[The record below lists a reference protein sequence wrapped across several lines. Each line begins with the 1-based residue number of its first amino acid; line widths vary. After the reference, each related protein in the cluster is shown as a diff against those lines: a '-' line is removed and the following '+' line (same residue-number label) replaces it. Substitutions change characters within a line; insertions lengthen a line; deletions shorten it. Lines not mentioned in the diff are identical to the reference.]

1 MKRLLLLTIL
11 IGSLFSV
18 PNSFAQSS
26 KPKRATIKYENGVKY
41 VGEIRKG
48 SPKKYSE
55 YALIQK
61 VFIGRKKLKH
71 GKGIMYFANGDQLDG
86 EWNNDQCKRGTYKF
100 ANGDVF
106 EGEISV
112 IYTQKGMIGPG
123 TMIFAS
129 EGDITLGYK
138 TWHYPANCS
147 FTGTIKD
154 KKPYTGSFDCTLT
167 TEDGDR
173 FTGRLSD
180 GHFNYGKIEY
190 ANGDS
195 FEGSFISD
203 APSSG
208 KYRYGSITEITRANH
223 KWEIPTGCVF
233 EGNIVPFTGTVNMEI
248 TNTAG
253 DKFVGKL
260 NNGAPDEGTM
270 VFAATG
276 HTETGKWQDGLSP
289 REYQIQQRAK
299 ERARDSITKAFVA
312 QQRINDA
319 ILDKRDLKNFEDY
332 MTKHDYFAIHW
343 DGITGSILHGASIK
357 LAQLYTGKKI
367 IYKDDICVC
376 RKIEYITANNR
387 IKFTISTSNG
397 NDKILYLKRLS
408 YYDYPQQRNFN
419 YPDSFTYRYYNCGVV
434 EDTELLKSHLESWVS
449 TDLYLASDI
458 ETAKNRAKNYYIN
471 QYGNKYG
478 TAVLNRKIELGMTVE
493 MVQAIKGKGDIS
505 QYVSEGRKIT
515 ILSYGGVRNALIATV
530 VSPVNTY
537 TFVNGRLTEY
547 TTNEGQG
554 TVIWN

>member
-11 IGSLFSV
+11 IGLLFTS

-61 VFIGRKKLKH
+61 IFIGRKKLKH

-86 EWNNDQCKRGTYKF
+86 EWYNDQCKRGTYKF
-100 ANGDVF
+100 AYGDIF
-106 EGEISV
+106 EGEISESS
-112 IYTQKGMIGPG
+112 IQNGKMIFSSGLG

-138 TWHYPANCS
+138 IWHYPANCS

-154 KKPYTGSFDCTLT
+154 KKPYTGTFDCTLT
-167 TEDGDR
+167 TKDGDS

-180 GHFNYGKIEY
+180 GHFGYGKIEY
-190 ANGDS
+190 TNGDT
-195 FEGSFISD
+195 FEGNFISD

-223 KWEIPTGCVF
+223 KWEIPAGCVF

-248 TNTAG
+248 TNAAG

-312 QQRINDA
+312 QQRIKDS
-319 ILDKRDLKNFEDY
+319 L
-332 MTKHDYFAIHW
+332 
-343 DGITGSILHGASIK
+343 K
-357 LAQLYTGKKI
+357 LADEKQKHQTEEQKKQAFI
-367 IYKDDICVC
+367 
-376 RKIEYITANNR
+376 R
-387 IKFTISTSNG
+387 
-397 NDKILYLKRLS
+397 
-408 YYDYPQQRNFN
+408 
-419 YPDSFTYRYYNCGVV
+419 
-434 EDTELLKSHLESWVS
+434 
-449 TDLYLASDI
+449 
-458 ETAKNRAKNYYIN
+458 
-471 QYGNKYG
+471 KYG
-478 TAVLNRKIELGMTVE
+478 QRYGSLIYQGKLELGMTQQMCQEVIDIKSYDIGKSMRSGHRVE
-493 MVQAIKGKGDIS
+493 TWTFNKDKQDMQVAAAMTQLSGEEAMALALLMGFADSVGASTPKYSILVFTDGK
-505 QYVSEGRKIT
+505 
-515 ILSYGGVRNALIATV
+515 
-530 VSPVNTY
+530 
-537 TFVNGRLTEY
+537 LTSLY
-547 TTNEGQG
+547 
-554 TVIWN
+554 

>member
-11 IGSLFSV
+11 TGLLFTS

-61 VFIGRKKLKH
+61 IFIGRKKLKH
-71 GKGIMYFANGDQLDG
+71 GKGIMYFANGDQLNG
-86 EWNNDQCKRGTYKF
+86 EWCYDQCKRGTYKF
-100 ANGDVF
+100 AYGDIF
-106 EGEISV
+106 EGEISESS
-112 IYTQKGMIGPG
+112 IQNGKMIFSSGLG

-138 TWHYPANCS
+138 IWHYPANCS

-154 KKPYTGSFDCTLT
+154 KKPYTGTFDCTLT
-167 TEDGDR
+167 TKDGDS

-180 GHFNYGKIEY
+180 GHFGYGKIEY
-190 ANGDS
+190 TNGDT
-195 FEGSFISD
+195 FEGNFISD

-223 KWEIPTGCVF
+223 KWEIPAGCVF

-248 TNTAG
+248 TNAAG

-276 HTETGKWQDGLSP
+276 HTETGKWKDGLSP

-312 QQRINDA
+312 QQRIKDS
-319 ILDKRDLKNFEDY
+319 L
-332 MTKHDYFAIHW
+332 
-343 DGITGSILHGASIK
+343 K
-357 LAQLYTGKKI
+357 LADEKQKHQTEEQKKQAFI
-367 IYKDDICVC
+367 
-376 RKIEYITANNR
+376 R
-387 IKFTISTSNG
+387 
-397 NDKILYLKRLS
+397 
-408 YYDYPQQRNFN
+408 
-419 YPDSFTYRYYNCGVV
+419 
-434 EDTELLKSHLESWVS
+434 
-449 TDLYLASDI
+449 
-458 ETAKNRAKNYYIN
+458 
-471 QYGNKYG
+471 KYG
-478 TAVLNRKIELGMTVE
+478 QRYGSLIYQGKLELGMTQQMCQEVIDIKSYDIGKSMRSGHRVE
-493 MVQAIKGKGDIS
+493 TWTFNKDKQDMQVAAAMTQLSGEEAMALALLMGFADSVGASTPKYSILVFTDGK
-505 QYVSEGRKIT
+505 
-515 ILSYGGVRNALIATV
+515 
-530 VSPVNTY
+530 
-537 TFVNGRLTEY
+537 LTSLY
-547 TTNEGQG
+547 
-554 TVIWN
+554 

>member
-11 IGSLFSV
+11 IGLLFTS

-61 VFIGRKKLKH
+61 IFIGRKKLKH

-86 EWNNDQCKRGTYKF
+86 EWYNDQCKRGTYKF
-100 ANGDVF
+100 AYGDIF
-106 EGEISV
+106 EGEISESS
-112 IYTQKGMIGPG
+112 IQNGKMIFSSGLG

-138 TWHYPANCS
+138 IWHYPANCS

-154 KKPYTGSFDCTLT
+154 KKPYTGTFDCTLT
-167 TEDGDR
+167 TKDGDS

-180 GHFNYGKIEY
+180 GHFGYGKIEY
-190 ANGDS
+190 TNGDT
-195 FEGSFISD
+195 FEGNFISD

-223 KWEIPTGCVF
+223 KWEIPAGCVF

-248 TNTAG
+248 TNADG

-312 QQRINDA
+312 QQRIKDS
-319 ILDKRDLKNFEDY
+319 L
-332 MTKHDYFAIHW
+332 
-343 DGITGSILHGASIK
+343 K
-357 LAQLYTGKKI
+357 LADEKQKHQTEEQKKQAFI
-367 IYKDDICVC
+367 
-376 RKIEYITANNR
+376 R
-387 IKFTISTSNG
+387 
-397 NDKILYLKRLS
+397 
-408 YYDYPQQRNFN
+408 
-419 YPDSFTYRYYNCGVV
+419 
-434 EDTELLKSHLESWVS
+434 
-449 TDLYLASDI
+449 
-458 ETAKNRAKNYYIN
+458 
-471 QYGNKYG
+471 KYG
-478 TAVLNRKIELGMTVE
+478 QRYGSLIYQGKLELGMTQQMCQEVIDIKSYDIGKSMRSGHRVE
-493 MVQAIKGKGDIS
+493 TWTFNKDKQDMQVAAAMTQLSGEEAMALALLMGFADSVGASTPKYSILVFTDGK
-505 QYVSEGRKIT
+505 
-515 ILSYGGVRNALIATV
+515 
-530 VSPVNTY
+530 
-537 TFVNGRLTEY
+537 LTSLY
-547 TTNEGQG
+547 
-554 TVIWN
+554 

>member
-11 IGSLFSV
+11 IGLLFTS

-71 GKGIMYFANGDQLDG
+71 GKGIMYFANGDQLNG
-86 EWNNDQCKRGTYKF
+86 EWCYDQCKRGTYKF
-100 ANGDVF
+100 AYGDIF
-106 EGEISV
+106 EGEISESS
-112 IYTQKGMIGPG
+112 IQNGKMIFSSGLG

-154 KKPYTGSFDCTLT
+154 KKPYTGTFDCTLT
-167 TEDGDR
+167 TKDGDS

-180 GHFNYGKIEY
+180 GHFGYGKIEY
-190 ANGDS
+190 TNGDT
-195 FEGSFISD
+195 FEGNFISD

-248 TNTAG
+248 TNAAG

-312 QQRINDA
+312 QQRIKDS
-319 ILDKRDLKNFEDY
+319 L
-332 MTKHDYFAIHW
+332 
-343 DGITGSILHGASIK
+343 K
-357 LAQLYTGKKI
+357 LADEKQKHQTEEQKKQAFI
-367 IYKDDICVC
+367 
-376 RKIEYITANNR
+376 R
-387 IKFTISTSNG
+387 
-397 NDKILYLKRLS
+397 
-408 YYDYPQQRNFN
+408 
-419 YPDSFTYRYYNCGVV
+419 
-434 EDTELLKSHLESWVS
+434 
-449 TDLYLASDI
+449 
-458 ETAKNRAKNYYIN
+458 
-471 QYGNKYG
+471 KYG
-478 TAVLNRKIELGMTVE
+478 QRYGSLIYQGKLELGMTQQMCQEVIDIKSYDIGKSMRSGHRVE
-493 MVQAIKGKGDIS
+493 TWTFNKDKQDMQVAAAMTQLSGEEAMALALLMGFADSVGASTPKYSILVFTDGK
-505 QYVSEGRKIT
+505 
-515 ILSYGGVRNALIATV
+515 
-530 VSPVNTY
+530 
-537 TFVNGRLTEY
+537 LTSLY
-547 TTNEGQG
+547 
-554 TVIWN
+554 

>member
-11 IGSLFSV
+11 IGLLFTS

-61 VFIGRKKLKH
+61 IFIGRKKLKH

-86 EWNNDQCKRGTYKF
+86 EWYNDQCKRGTYKF
-100 ANGDVF
+100 AYGDIF
-106 EGEISV
+106 EGEISESS
-112 IYTQKGMIGPG
+112 IQNGKMIFSSGLG

-138 TWHYPANCS
+138 IWHYPANCS

-154 KKPYTGSFDCTLT
+154 KKPYTGTFDCTLT
-167 TEDGDR
+167 TKDGDS

-180 GHFNYGKIEY
+180 GHFGYGKIEY
-190 ANGDS
+190 ASGDT
-195 FEGSFISD
+195 FEGNFISD
-203 APSSG
+203 TPSSG
-208 KYRYGSITEITRANH
+208 KYRYASITEITRANH
-223 KWEIPTGCVF
+223 KWEIPAGCVF

-248 TNTAG
+248 TNAAG

-312 QQRINDA
+312 QQRIKDS
-319 ILDKRDLKNFEDY
+319 L
-332 MTKHDYFAIHW
+332 
-343 DGITGSILHGASIK
+343 K
-357 LAQLYTGKKI
+357 LADEKQKHQTEEQKKQAFI
-367 IYKDDICVC
+367 
-376 RKIEYITANNR
+376 R
-387 IKFTISTSNG
+387 
-397 NDKILYLKRLS
+397 
-408 YYDYPQQRNFN
+408 
-419 YPDSFTYRYYNCGVV
+419 
-434 EDTELLKSHLESWVS
+434 
-449 TDLYLASDI
+449 
-458 ETAKNRAKNYYIN
+458 
-471 QYGNKYG
+471 KYG
-478 TAVLNRKIELGMTVE
+478 QRYGSLIYQGKLELGMTQQMCQEVIDIKSYDIGKNMRSGHRVE
-493 MVQAIKGKGDIS
+493 TWTFNKDKQDMQVAAAMTQLSGEEAMALALLMGFADSVGASTPKYSILVFTDGK
-505 QYVSEGRKIT
+505 
-515 ILSYGGVRNALIATV
+515 
-530 VSPVNTY
+530 
-537 TFVNGRLTEY
+537 LTSLY
-547 TTNEGQG
+547 
-554 TVIWN
+554 

>member
-11 IGSLFSV
+11 IGLLFTS

-61 VFIGRKKLKH
+61 IFIGRKKLKH
-71 GKGIMYFANGDQLDG
+71 GKGIMYFANGDQLNG
-86 EWNNDQCKRGTYKF
+86 EWCYDQCKRGTYKF
-100 ANGDVF
+100 AYGDIF
-106 EGEISV
+106 EGEISESS
-112 IYTQKGMIGPG
+112 IQNGKMIFSSGLG

-138 TWHYPANCS
+138 IWHYPANCS

-154 KKPYTGSFDCTLT
+154 KKPYTGTFDCTLT
-167 TEDGDR
+167 TKDGDS

-180 GHFNYGKIEY
+180 GHFGYGKIEY
-190 ANGDS
+190 TNGDT
-195 FEGSFISD
+195 FEGNFISD

-223 KWEIPTGCVF
+223 KWEIPAGCVF

-248 TNTAG
+248 TNAAG

-312 QQRINDA
+312 QQRIKDS
-319 ILDKRDLKNFEDY
+319 L
-332 MTKHDYFAIHW
+332 
-343 DGITGSILHGASIK
+343 K
-357 LAQLYTGKKI
+357 LADEKQKHQTEEQKKQAFI
-367 IYKDDICVC
+367 
-376 RKIEYITANNR
+376 R
-387 IKFTISTSNG
+387 
-397 NDKILYLKRLS
+397 
-408 YYDYPQQRNFN
+408 
-419 YPDSFTYRYYNCGVV
+419 
-434 EDTELLKSHLESWVS
+434 
-449 TDLYLASDI
+449 
-458 ETAKNRAKNYYIN
+458 
-471 QYGNKYG
+471 KYG
-478 TAVLNRKIELGMTVE
+478 QRYGSLIYQGKLELGMTQQMCQEVIDIKSYDIGKSMRSGHRVE
-493 MVQAIKGKGDIS
+493 TWTFNKDKQDMQVAAAMTQLSGEEAMALALLMGFADSVGASTPKYSILVFTDGK
-505 QYVSEGRKIT
+505 
-515 ILSYGGVRNALIATV
+515 
-530 VSPVNTY
+530 
-537 TFVNGRLTEY
+537 LTSLY
-547 TTNEGQG
+547 
-554 TVIWN
+554 

>member
-48 SPKKYSE
+48 SPKGKT
-55 YALIQK
+55 
-61 VFIGRKKLKH
+61 KLKH
-71 GKGIMYFANGDQLDG
+71 GNGIMYFANGDQLDG
-86 EWNNDQCKRGTYKF
+86 EWSNDQCKRGTYKF

-112 IYTQKGMIGPG
+112 ISTQSGKTIFSSGIG

-129 EGDITLGYK
+129 ERDITLGYK
-138 TWHYPANCS
+138 IWHYPTNCS

-154 KKPYTGSFDCTLT
+154 KKPYTGTFDCTLT
-167 TEDGDR
+167 TKDGDS

-180 GHFNYGKIEY
+180 GHFGYGKIEY
-190 ANGDS
+190 TNGDT
-195 FEGSFISD
+195 FEGNFISD

-223 KWEIPTGCVF
+223 KWEIPAGCVF

-248 TNTAG
+248 TNAAG

-312 QQRINDA
+312 QQRIKDS
-319 ILDKRDLKNFEDY
+319 L
-332 MTKHDYFAIHW
+332 
-343 DGITGSILHGASIK
+343 K
-357 LAQLYTGKKI
+357 LADEKQKHQTEEQKKQAFI
-367 IYKDDICVC
+367 
-376 RKIEYITANNR
+376 R
-387 IKFTISTSNG
+387 
-397 NDKILYLKRLS
+397 
-408 YYDYPQQRNFN
+408 
-419 YPDSFTYRYYNCGVV
+419 
-434 EDTELLKSHLESWVS
+434 
-449 TDLYLASDI
+449 
-458 ETAKNRAKNYYIN
+458 
-471 QYGNKYG
+471 KYG
-478 TAVLNRKIELGMTVE
+478 QRYGSLIYQGKLELGMTQQMCQEVIDIKSYDIGKSMRSGHRVE
-493 MVQAIKGKGDIS
+493 TWTFNKDKQDMQVAAAMTQLSGEEAMALALLMGFADSVGASTPKYSILVFTDGK
-505 QYVSEGRKIT
+505 
-515 ILSYGGVRNALIATV
+515 
-530 VSPVNTY
+530 
-537 TFVNGRLTEY
+537 LTSLY
-547 TTNEGQG
+547 
-554 TVIWN
+554 